1 MTAYEPLRTVRKMT
15 GRFALIPSHV
25 TCELNSHESHG
36 AAKGS
41 VSAWTLTVVWV
52 KYTKLLCGSGSCG
65 IAC

>member
-41 VSAWTLTVVWV
+41 VIGMDINGRLG
-52 KYTKLLCGSGSCG
+52 KIY
-65 IAC
+65 